1 LSGQQ
6 LSFPRLF
13 MSHQGMFGMPNPFA
27 PVKAVSGAISEWVA
41 SQFSLIVYES
51 TGAVCADESIQ
62 HL

>member
-1 LSGQQ
+1 
-6 LSFPRLF
+6 
-13 MSHQGMFGMPNPFA
+13 MFGMPNPFA